1 MSDPERA
8 MFYQRLGIPTVATV
22 RWTADQ
28 MLQLLLPQGSIPAL
42 TDPSGRVVVAQVPL
56 ARSWVGRRIT
66 EVESVTGS
74 RIAFLTR
81 LGEGLIPGP
90 DTVFQDG
97 DQVHVVAASDD
108 FGRNENASHQ
118 HP

>member
-1 MSDPERA
+1 
-8 MFYQRLGIPTVATV
+8 
-22 RWTADQ
+22 
-28 MLQLLLPQGSIPAL
+28 
-42 TDPSGRVVVAQVPL
+42 VVVAQVPL

-81 LGEGLIPGP
+81 LGDGLIPGA

-97 DQVHVVAASDD
+97 DQVHVVAANDD
-108 FGRNENASHQ
+108 LGRIEKAYDQPPPPH
-118 HP
+118 